1 MQAATSQVLCKA
13 TNTVRTSQADVG
25 DDRVSS
31 RAVESQDRGSEHGL
45 CPQLCD
51 GEVPVPQQNR
61 HVFNESRSSN
71 PDEAPALVG
80 RHSAVHGVGDSWWC
94 DDGAH
99 RAQHS
104 HSH

>member
-1 MQAATSQVLCKA
+1 MQTATSQVLDLA

-51 GEVPVPQQNR
+51 GEVPV
-61 HVFNESRSSN
+61 
-71 PDEAPALVG
+71 
-80 RHSAVHGVGDSWWC
+80 
-94 DDGAH
+94 
-99 RAQHS
+99 
-104 HSH
+104 